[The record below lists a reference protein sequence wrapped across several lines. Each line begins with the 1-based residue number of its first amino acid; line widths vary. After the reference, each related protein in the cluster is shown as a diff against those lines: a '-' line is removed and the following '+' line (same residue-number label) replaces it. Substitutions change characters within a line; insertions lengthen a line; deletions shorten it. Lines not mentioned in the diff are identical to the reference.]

1 MLEKESETL
10 EAKEEKEMELEMKHC
25 QPEKEEG
32 EDEAVYST
40 GETEC
45 AKDQIKM
52 LVLIWSA
59 VLFSVTGS
67 DADTGDSEMRNPYC
81 DREYCIT
88 LNVRKLTAEAGLCV
102 VIPCSFKTAEGFKTQ
117 HIVWYKCEASEAGCE
132 RPVMIFHTN
141 KSTDVQPGFEG
152 RVSLIEHVIQNNCSI
167 IISDLK
173 QSDSGSYHLR
183 VIGELN
189 RKTDAFTF
197 IPKVNV
203 SVEGLKQK
211 PTVMIPTLTE
221 GQQATLTC
229 TAPGLCSGSVPEI
242 TWTWRGAGGTEPYIT
257 GNSTDYKTENLT
269 DVTQRHSST
278 LTFNALAK
286 HHSSNITCNISFTDT
301 TTTEGSST
309 LTVNCEYF

>member
-1 MLEKESETL
+1 MSL
-10 EAKEEKEMELEMKHC
+10 MC
-25 QPEKEEG
+25 
-32 EDEAVYST
+32 
-40 GETEC
+40 
-45 AKDQIKM
+45 
-52 LVLIWSA
+52 
-59 VLFSVTGS
+59 
-67 DADTGDSEMRNPYC
+67 DSEMRNPYC
-81 DREYCIT
+81 DREYCVT
-88 LNVRKLTAEAGLCV
+88 LNVRKLRAEAGLCV
-102 VIPCSFKTAEGFKTQ
+102 VIPCSFKTAKGFKTQ

-167 IISDLK
+167 IINDLK

-183 VIGELN
+183 F
-189 RKTDAFTF
+189 FTSF
-197 IPKVNV
+197 NSSSFDSTNV
-203 SVEGLKQK
+203 LFPSGLKQK

-229 TAPGLCSGSVPEI
+229 TAPGLCSGS
-242 TWTWRGAGGTEPYIT
+242 
-257 GNSTDYKTENLT
+257 NLT

-286 HHSSNITCNISFTDT
+286 HHNSNITCKISFTDK